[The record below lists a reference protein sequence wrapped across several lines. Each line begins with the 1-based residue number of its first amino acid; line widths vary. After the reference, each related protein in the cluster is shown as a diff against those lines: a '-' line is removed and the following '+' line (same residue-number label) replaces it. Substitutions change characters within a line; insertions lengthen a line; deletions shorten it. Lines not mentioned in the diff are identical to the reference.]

1 MDGIRKEHAP
11 AVGLR
16 QSTTDDRR
24 HQDRRKTTR
33 FSWDRRRT
41 RRRKQ
46 QLRTLL
52 IATAALALPTQLV
65 KLNTK
70 RATVS
75 VSMSNFFA
83 VQPDRAYDRLI
94 EEASIVYG
102 VDAAL
107 IKAVM
112 RTESAFN
119 PIAESP
125 AGAQGLMQ
133 LMPALAAEMGVTDVF
148 DPRQNIMA
156 GTRYL
161 RQLLDATQGSIPL
174 ALASYNA
181 GPGNVA
187 RYKGIPPFKETR
199 SYVKKITALLADE
212 DRHGTP
218 TD

>member
-1 MDGIRKEHAP
+1 MDGIRKDQAP

-16 QSTTDDRR
+16 QSTTDGRR
-24 HQDRRKTTR
+24 HQDRRKTSR
-33 FSWDRRRT
+33 FSWDRRRA

-52 IATAALALPTQLV
+52 IAAAALALPTQLL

-70 RATVS
+70 RAAVS

-83 VQPDRAYDRLI
+83 VQPDRAYDHLI
-94 EEASIVYG
+94 DEASIIYG

-119 PIAESP
+119 PVAESP

-156 GTRYL
+156 GTKYL
-161 RQLLDATQGSIPL
+161 RQLLDATKGNIPL

-187 RYKGIPPFKETR
+187 RYKGIPPFAETR
-199 SYVKKITALLADE
+199 SYVKRITALLAGE

-218 TD
+218 AD